1 MRARLDKIAPTLPS
15 HSRRQFLKTGV
26 VGTVWLGLASSG
38 MALTGCSQK
47 EQHICKDCDW
57 LSPSDQIMLFAII
70 PVMLRG
76 ALPGSEKE
84 RNAAI
89 RKVIAGFDIAVT
101 HFSPSVRKE
110 IRQLLDLL
118 QFPFT
123 RVVLTGVMSPW
134 HREDAL
140 GVRSFLTRWQTSRYS
155 LFRSGYAA
163 LHDLIIGAWYANPDS
178 WKQISYPGPP
188 ALN

>member
-1 MRARLDKIAPTLPS
+1 MKTRVDRLAPTLVN
-15 HSRRQFLKTGV
+15 HSRRQFLQTGV
-26 VGTVWLGLASSG
+26 TGTVWLGLASG
-38 MALTGCSQK
+38 GIALTGCSQK
-47 EQHICKDCDW
+47 QSQICIDCDW
-57 LSPSDQIMLFAII
+57 LSPSDQVMLFAIV
-70 PVMLRG
+70 PVMLNG
-76 ALPGSEKE
+76 ALPGSEK
-84 RNAAI
+84 RRKAAI
-89 RKVIAGFDIAVT
+89 QSVITGFDITVT
-101 HFSPSVRKE
+101 HFSASVQKE

-140 GVRSFLTRWQTSRYS
+140 TIRSFLTRWQSSRYS
-155 LFRSGYAA
+155 LFRSGYFA

-178 WKQISYPGPP
+178 WKRISYPGPP